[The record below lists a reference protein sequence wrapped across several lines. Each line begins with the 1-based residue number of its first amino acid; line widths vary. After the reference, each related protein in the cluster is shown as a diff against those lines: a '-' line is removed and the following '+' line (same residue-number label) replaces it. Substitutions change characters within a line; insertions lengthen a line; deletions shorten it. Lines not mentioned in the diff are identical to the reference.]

1 MSQFLLDTHVLLW
14 AAADSPR
21 LNPATRDLLAGPGH
35 EIVFSVVNLWEIV
48 IKNSLGRADFSVDL
62 AQLRGRALQAGFRE
76 LPVRGQHVLGVAA
89 LPALHSDPF
98 DRMLLAQAAAEQMPL
113 LTADKGV
120 LAYGEPARQA

>member
-21 LNPATRDLLAGPGH
+21 LRPFTRDLLSAPGH

-48 IKNSLGRADFSVDL
+48 IKNSLGRADFSVDP

-76 LPVRGQHVLGVAA
+76 LPVRGHHVLGVAA
-89 LPALHSDPF
+89 LPPRHADPF
-98 DRMLLAQAAAEQMPL
+98 DRMLLAQAGTEQMTL
-113 LTADKGV
+113 LTADQAV
-120 LAYGEPARQA
+120 LAYGEPAQPA